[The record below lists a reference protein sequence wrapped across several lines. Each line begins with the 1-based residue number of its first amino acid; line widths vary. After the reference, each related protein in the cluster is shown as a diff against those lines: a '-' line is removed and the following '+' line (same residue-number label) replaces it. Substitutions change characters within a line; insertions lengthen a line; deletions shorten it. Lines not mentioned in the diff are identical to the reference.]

1 MNKVYRL
8 LRYDW
13 PLHFVLLFTN
23 WLPDSVFFIKIRGSL
38 ARPFFKKAGKKL
50 RLGRDITFYNPSQVT
65 IGTNVYVAKGCWF
78 SSTHGIE
85 IKNNVLFGPYVTVVT
100 SNHSL
105 KNGAYCFGDDTKKE
119 QVIIGEGSWIGS
131 HVTVL
136 PGADINTAVLVAANS
151 VIQGKTEEYGIY
163 GGIPAKLIKIADKA

>member
-23 WLPDSVFFIKIRGSL
+23 WLPDSLFFIKLRGAL
-38 ARPFFKKAGKKL
+38 ARHFVKKAGKNLK
-50 RLGRDITFYNPSQVT
+50 LGRDITFYNPSQLT
-65 IGTNVYVAKGCWF
+65 IGSNVYIAKGCWF
-78 SSTHGIE
+78 SCSNGIE
-85 IKNNVLFGPYVTVVT
+85 IRDNILFGPYVTVVT

-105 KNGAYCFGDDTKKE
+105 KNGAYSFGEDVKREKVILDD
-119 QVIIGEGSWIGS
+119 GCWIGS
-131 HVTVL
+131 HVTIL
-136 PGADINTAVLVAANS
+136 SGTHINKAVLVAANS

-163 GGIPAKLIKIADKA
+163 GGVPSKLLKIADKA